1 MPSIK
6 NRNSASTNGATLS
19 ATNKNDINIKVIVGD
34 VVKKRKPRRRAA
46 PSGGSS
52 GPSAPQQSVTNNI
65 MPSPQPTTQAT
76 SYNDPPSMP
85 PPPLPRSGGSMYN
98 RPYDVVDAGVGTVGE
113 DAPEGLRSNF
123 EAYQATRER
132 YFMSLQEQME
142 DLAGTDYTDL
152 TVAPSEADG
161 SIQHGAQGEPS
172 KWHDNDSYLMPD
184 DDPEALPE
192 PHRSATFALPPTQ
205 ATLALPAPPT
215 AADELAMY
223 SSPAAAVRALQAGP
237 SQESLTALWKHVYP
251 GITPDELRE
260 LRDYAAS
267 TGLGEWEYLQ
277 MMIERMS
284 PSSRSMTRPS
294 GSSALALVK
303 NATPAKSSKG
313 KKK

>member
-1 MPSIK
+1 MP
-6 NRNSASTNGATLS
+6 TNE
-19 ATNKNDINIKVIVGD
+19 NKNTAKNTNTINVKVVVGD
-34 VVKKRKPRRRAA
+34 VKKKKPRRRAPA
-46 PSGGSS
+46 ASEPSVSAPPAVVQNYIQPSG
-52 GPSAPQQSVTNNI
+52 
-65 MPSPQPTTQAT
+65 PQPPAQTQAN
-76 SYNDPPSMP
+76 SYPEPT
-85 PPPLPRSGGSMYN
+85 LPRTGASMFN
-98 RPYDVVDAGVGTVGE
+98 RPYDVADAGVGTENEAV
-113 DAPEGLRSNF
+113 PEGLASNYD
-123 EAYQATRER
+123 AYQETRQR

-215 AADELAMY
+215 EADVLASY

-303 NATPAKSSKG
+303 SATPAKGKG